1 MAPLRS
7 FLSTVDNVP
16 SNYTVENFRDEL
28 IEYLVNQV
36 EDIFSLLKPHL
47 EKCNRSY
54 KDLVI
59 ALYEGKEMR
68 GGIDFYLCAAR
79 LFIQHPVLVVK
90 PKSNDVAEG
99 EAGPDYTFDSHFYL
113 QEDRRLPTKDIKI
126 CLMFNGVDYVAP
138 FYKERIASVMKEGI
152 PVLKDI
158 KQSYKDI
165 TNIIAKMPQGR
176 SINGGLRTIQ
186 VHLEA
191 AAAIAETVK
200 FSTGDSDPSVTE
212 QPAPAM
218 DPLLAGTVRKRKR
231 KAAADKGKDT
241 QPAKKPKSAKKADT
255 AAATGMD
262 GGQLVDLSEH
272 VTEMDQD
279 YRTRHPTQE
288 PEPQSSEP
296 IQGGS
301 KETEEEEEDDELLAA
316 SDRDPTQ
323 CVCGADFDSVDAVE
337 VHYGLEHTLP
347 GGRRS
352 FHCSGAWIYG
362 KGDDQYEER
371 CAFQTKW
378 SGSMWHHYRSRHS
391 SKWYFYCAVH
401 DCKGGKDGNRYG
413 ADSKEGVKKHM
424 YEAHG
429 VQSDLK
435 CPKCDYVAG
444 AKYRMRDHI
453 AKCKVDKK
461 IKLVDCTKCP
471 KSFRDKDSLRLH
483 TKQDHPV
490 IPGDKSG
497 FFHCKFCDKYFRTIT
512 GRRKH
517 LQNDHDASGALIE
530 KTKKKRAKKAQSATQ
545 E

>member
-1 MAPLRS
+1 M
-7 FLSTVDNVP
+7 
-16 SNYTVENFRDEL
+16 ENFRDEL

-68 GGIDFYLCAAR
+68 GGIDFYLCDAR

-113 QEDRRLPTKDIKI
+113 QEDRKLPTKDIKI
-126 CLMFNGVDYVAP
+126 RLMFNGIDYVAP

-165 TNIIAKMPQGR
+165 TNIIAKMPQGC

-231 KAAADKGKDT
+231 KAAADT

-255 AAATGMD
+255 AAATGTD
-262 GGQLVDLSEH
+262 GGQLVDLSQH

-279 YRTRHPTQE
+279 YGTRHLTQE

-301 KETEEEEEDDELLAA
+301 KETEEEEEDELLAA
-316 SDRDPTQ
+316 SDRDPT
-323 CVCGADFDSVDAVE
+323 
-337 VHYGLEHTLP
+337 
-347 GGRRS
+347 
-352 FHCSGAWIYG
+352 
-362 KGDDQYEER
+362 
-371 CAFQTKW
+371 
-378 SGSMWHHYRSRHS
+378 
-391 SKWYFYCAVH
+391 
-401 DCKGGKDGNRYG
+401 
-413 ADSKEGVKKHM
+413 
-424 YEAHG
+424 
-429 VQSDLK
+429 
-435 CPKCDYVAG
+435 
-444 AKYRMRDHI
+444 
-453 AKCKVDKK
+453 
-461 IKLVDCTKCP
+461 
-471 KSFRDKDSLRLH
+471 
-483 TKQDHPV
+483 
-490 IPGDKSG
+490 
-497 FFHCKFCDKYFRTIT
+497 
-512 GRRKH
+512 
-517 LQNDHDASGALIE
+517 
-530 KTKKKRAKKAQSATQ
+530 
-545 E
+545 